1 MEFLR
6 TPSSALMNE
15 LYLLFSG
22 KSSNNI
28 FYTSHISK
36 EHAVY
41 RLNSDNIPL
50 AAYSVLG
57 YSYNRIFL

>member
-1 MEFLR
+1 MVAEIVCVG
-6 TPSSALMNE
+6 TE
-15 LYLLFSG
+15 LLLGDIVNTNSQ
-22 KSSNNI
+22 
-28 FYTSHISK
+28 HISK

>member
-15 LYLLFSG
+15 LYLLFSE
-22 KSSNNI
+22 SQATTF